1 MDLIY
6 DGVSEIA
13 EKHRARF
20 SRNEPLSKYT
30 TFHIGGRCDALIK
43 PNSAECLSEVL
54 AFCGKNEIPT
64 YLIGRGSNL
73 LISDSGLRGLV
84 IVLAD
89 DFSEI
94 KTDGERLI
102 CCAGAALNK
111 VCLIARELSLTG
123 LEFAYGIPGTVGG
136 ALYMNAG
143 AYGGEIKDVVESCDY
158 LDEENR
164 ERRMTA
170 EEMKLSYRHSIFAE
184 KGYPILRVTLKLNRG
199 EREEI
204 SARMSEL
211 MAKRRSSQPLEY
223 PSAGS
228 TFKRPAGDYAARL
241 IEASGLKG
249 FSCGGA
255 AVSEKHSGF
264 VVNLG
269 NATCA
274 DVLNVV
280 EAVRERVYRDS
291 GVRLECEML
300 VLE

>member
-1 MDLIY
+1 MAY

-13 EKHRARF
+13 EKYGAWFGRK
-20 SRNEPLSKYT
+20 EPLARYT
-30 TFHIGGRCDALIK
+30 TFHIGGCCDALVK
-43 PNSAECLSEVL
+43 PNCAECLSEIL
-54 AFCGKNEIPT
+54 SFCRSREIPT

-73 LISDSGLRGLV
+73 LISDQGLRGLV
-84 IVLAD
+84 IVLSD
-89 DFSEI
+89 DFADV
-94 KTDGERLI
+94 KQDGERLI
-102 CCAGAALNK
+102 CCAGASLNK

-143 AYGGEIKDVVESCDY
+143 AYGGEMKDVVEYCDF
-158 LDEENR
+158 LDGENR

-170 EEMKLSYRHSIFAE
+170 EEMKLSYRRSIFGE
-184 KGYPILRVTLKLNRG
+184 TGDPILRVALKLKRG
-199 EREEI
+199 DREEI

-269 NATCA
+269 GATCS
-274 DVLNVV
+274 DVLGVV
-280 EAVRERVYRDS
+280 EAVREKVFQDS

-300 VLE
+300 ILG

>member
-1 MDLIY
+1 MLY

-13 EKHRARF
+13 KRYKAEF
-20 SRNEPLSKYT
+20 SRGEPLSKYT
-30 TFHIGGRCDALIK
+30 TFHIGGSCDALVK
-43 PNSAECLSEVL
+43 PNCPECISEILDYCKKHGVR
-54 AFCGKNEIPT
+54 T

-73 LISDSGLRGLV
+73 LISDNGLRGLV
-84 IVLAD
+84 IVLSDA
-89 DFSEI
+89 FSEI
-94 KTDGERLI
+94 SADGERLL
-102 CCAGAALNK
+102 CCAGASLNK

-143 AYGGEIKDVVESCDY
+143 AYGGEMKDVVEFCDY

-164 ERRMTA
+164 IKRMTA
-170 EEMKLSYRHSIFAE
+170 GEMKLAYRKSIFCE
-184 KGYPILRVTLKLNRG
+184 KKYPILRVSLKLKHG
-199 EREEI
+199 DREEI
-204 SARMSEL
+204 AARMSEL

-249 FSCGGA
+249 YTCGGA

-280 EAVRERVYRDS
+280 AAVKEKVFHDS
-291 GVRLECEML
+291 GIGLECEML
-300 VLE
+300 ILE

>member
-1 MDLIY
+1 MLY

-13 EKHRARF
+13 KKYRARF

-30 TFHIGGRCDALIK
+30 TFHIGGCCDALIK

-54 AFCGKNEIPT
+54 AFCGKHEIPT

-73 LISDSGLRGLV
+73 LVSDRGLRGLV
-84 IVLAD
+84 IVLSD
-89 DFSEI
+89 DFSEV
-94 KTDGERLI
+94 KTDGEYLI
-102 CCAGAALNK
+102 CCAGAALGK

-143 AYGGEIKDVVESCDY
+143 AYGGEMKDVVEYCDY
-158 LDEENR
+158 LDGENR
-164 ERRMTA
+164 EQRMTA

-184 KGYPILRVTLKLNRG
+184 KGYPILRVALKLKRG
-199 EREEI
+199 DREEI

-228 TFKRPAGDYAARL
+228 TFKRPVGDYAARL

-269 NATCA
+269 DATCA

-280 EAVRERVYRDS
+280 EAVKEKVYQDS